1 MITAIVHPIRKGI
14 EFNRNP
20 YIIYIKLP
28 HKANNRKCII
38 FFIVIDNKLNI
49 NPKYP
54 IIFIIYILITLMLMP
69 IYPPFLY
76 MMFCIVLC

>member
-28 HKANNRKCII
+28 HKANNRK
-38 FFIVIDNKLNI
+38 
-49 NPKYP
+49 
-54 IIFIIYILITLMLMP
+54 
-69 IYPPFLY
+69 
-76 MMFCIVLC
+76 